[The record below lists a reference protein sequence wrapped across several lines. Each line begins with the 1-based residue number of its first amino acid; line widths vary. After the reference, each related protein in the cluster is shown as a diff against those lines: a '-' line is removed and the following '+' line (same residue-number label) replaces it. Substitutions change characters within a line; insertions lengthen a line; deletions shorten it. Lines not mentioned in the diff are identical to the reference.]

1 MFKFDPI
8 IKTIPQARQ
17 YFNQLLPRY
26 DPTKWTLD
34 DSNIDRIID
43 IINDGK
49 PLPQIEYCVKT
60 NTILDNLSTDTYI
73 TIELLVS
80 NLKSKTILYINIET
94 GMVTKEY
101 IDYYITPR
109 SYIFFNSVELLKFQ
123 RSIKFLPQE
132 KIDML
137 DNIYAKM
144 NHYKIVIN
152 ELYQI

>member
-17 YFNQLLPRY
+17 YFKQLLPRY
-26 DPTKWTLD
+26 DPAKWTLY

-73 TIELLVS
+73 TIELLGS

-101 IDYYITPR
+101 IDDYITPR

-123 RSIKFLPQE
+123 RSIKFLTQE

-137 DNIYAKM
+137 DNIYAKI
-144 NHYKIVIN
+144 NYYKIVIN